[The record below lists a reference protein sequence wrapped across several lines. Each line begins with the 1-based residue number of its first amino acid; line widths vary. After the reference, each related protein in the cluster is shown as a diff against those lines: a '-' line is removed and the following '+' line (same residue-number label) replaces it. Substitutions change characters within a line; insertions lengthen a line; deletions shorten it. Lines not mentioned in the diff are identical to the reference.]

1 MNITMLTGNAT
12 KQPELRY
19 NANGTAIA
27 NGTIAVRRKRK
38 DQNGE
43 YKSDFHNFIA
53 FGKPAE
59 ILANYVKKGDK
70 FAISGELQNRVWEK
84 GNGEKRYFTEVIV
97 DNFDLPSKN
106 SSGQAS
112 GQGNSSN
119 AGNQGYTRVDDD
131 PFAGNPENIDIS
143 DDDLPF

>member
-1 MNITMLTGNAT
+1 MNITMLTGNST
-12 KQPELRY
+12 KDVELRY
-19 NANGTAIA
+19 NQNGTAIA

-84 GNGEKRYFTEVIV
+84 ENGEKRYFTEVII
-97 DNFDLPSKN
+97 DSFDLPSK
-106 SSGQAS
+106 SGGTSQQSS
-112 GQGNSSN
+112 GQGNQN
-119 AGNQGYTRVDDD
+119 YTRVDDD
-131 PFAGNPENIDIS
+131 PFPDHSGENIDIS
-143 DDDLPF
+143 DDVLPF

>member
-12 KQPELRY
+12 KDVELRY
-19 NANGTAIA
+19 NQNGTAIA

-70 FAISGELQNRVWEK
+70 FGINGELQNRVWEK
-84 GNGEKRYFTEVIV
+84 ENGEKRYFTEIII
-97 DNFDLPSKN
+97 DGFDLPSKN
-106 SSGQAS
+106 SGGQANQQQQS
-112 GQGNSSN
+112 G
-119 AGNQGYTRVDDD
+119 GNQGYTRIEDD
-131 PFAGNPENIDIS
+131 PFANQGETYEVNS
-143 DDDLPF
+143 DDLPF